1 MGMGWGLS
9 SSSDII
15 IHEFGE
21 KVKFSRMKIG
31 LKKLVHGTKKLLRG
45 TFFPGTAIFHR

>member
-21 KVKFSRMKIG
+21 KVKFRK
-31 LKKLVHGTKKLLRG
+31 LKDY
-45 TFFPGTAIFHR
+45 PGKDLNLQKGV